1 MKLKRYNSIG
11 KEELNSAVKVLKSG
25 ILSDFIGAKGRNFN
39 GGKYVQ
45 KFEKQ
50 IQSYFNVKYAISV
63 NSWTSGLIC
72 AIGAINPSP
81 GDEIICTPWTM
92 CACATA
98 ILHWNCIPVFA
109 DINKTT
115 FNYDL
120 NDLEKKINKK
130 TIAIIAVDIFGQSEN
145 IEEIQKLTKK
155 RKIKIISDTAQA
167 IGSTFNGKYS
177 GTLTDIGG
185 FSFNYHKHINTGEG
199 GMIVTNSKILA
210 KRCKLIRNHGEAAI
224 DHNNNNKEFLSNI
237 LGYNFRLGEIE
248 AAIGI
253 EQIKKLKTIISYR
266 KNLAQK
272 LIKGISDLK
281 GLQIPVIKK
290 NCSHVYYVVPFVL
303 DLKKFKYSRKQIVN
317 FLSKEKITGLNS
329 GYANLHLLPMFRNKI
344 AYGKKGF
351 PWSMFNKSIKYEKGL
366 CKNAEELHDKN
377 FFYLAICAYDYK
389 ISDMKKYIHKFRK
402 VWKKIIK

>member
-317 FLSKEKITGLNS
+317 FLRKEKIIGLNS

-389 ISDMKKYIHKFRK
+389 ISDMKKYIHIFRK

>member
-120 NDLEKKINKK
+120 NDLEKKISKK
-130 TIAIIAVDIFGQSEN
+130 TIAIISVDIFGQSEN
-145 IEEIQKLTKK
+145 IKEIKRLTKK

-167 IGSTFNGKYS
+167 IGSSFNGKYS

-224 DHNNNNKEFLSNI
+224 GHNNNNKEFLSNI

-266 KNLAQK
+266 QNLAQK

-303 DLKKFKYSRKQIVN
+303 DLKKFKYSRKQIIN
-317 FLSKEKITGLNS
+317 FLKKEKIIGLNS
-329 GYANLHLLPMFRNKI
+329 GYANLHLLPMFRNKK

-389 ISDMKKYIHKFRK
+389 ISDMRKYIHKFRK

>member
-120 NDLEKKINKK
+120 NDLEKKISKK
-130 TIAIIAVDIFGQSEN
+130 TIAIISVDIFGQSEN
-145 IEEIQKLTKK
+145 IKEIKRLTKK

-167 IGSTFNGKYS
+167 IGSSFNGKYS

-224 DHNNNNKEFLSNI
+224 GHNNNNKEFLSNI

-266 KNLAQK
+266 QNLAQK

-303 DLKKFKYSRKQIVN
+303 DLKKFKYSRKQIIN
-317 FLSKEKITGLNS
+317 FLKKEKIIGLNS

-389 ISDMKKYIHKFRK
+389 ISDMRKYIHKFRK

>member
-317 FLSKEKITGLNS
+317 FLRKEKIIGLNS

-344 AYGKKGF
+344 AYGMKGF

-389 ISDMKKYIHKFRK
+389 ISDMKKYIHIFRK

>member
-317 FLSKEKITGLNS
+317 FLRKEKIIGLNS